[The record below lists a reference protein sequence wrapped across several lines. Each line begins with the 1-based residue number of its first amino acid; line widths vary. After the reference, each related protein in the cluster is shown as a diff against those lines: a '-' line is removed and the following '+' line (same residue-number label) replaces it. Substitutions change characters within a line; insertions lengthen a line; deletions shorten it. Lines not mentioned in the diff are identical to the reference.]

1 MLPLCSTAI
10 DAYPPFVVAATWSKF
25 CDAENYL
32 IVTALLLPG
41 GIINAQQLATDP
53 LLALVQHPNYCAIY
67 LGGPDHV
74 ADGAERQYGEALAA
88 AVSAVGG
95 SANTA
100 LSQIR
105 TACMATPA
113 ISTDPER
120 PKSPTS
126 P

>member
-1 MLPLCSTAI
+1 MLKNCLI
-10 DAYPPFVVAATWSKF
+10 AA
-25 CDAENYL
+25 
-32 IVTALLLPG
+32 ALLLSG
-41 GIINAQQLATDP
+41 GVINAQQLATDP

-126 P
+126 S